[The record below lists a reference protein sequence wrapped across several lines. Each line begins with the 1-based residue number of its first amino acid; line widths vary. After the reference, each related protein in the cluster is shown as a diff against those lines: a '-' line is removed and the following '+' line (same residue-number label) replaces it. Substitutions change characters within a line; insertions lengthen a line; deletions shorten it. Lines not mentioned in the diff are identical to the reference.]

1 MKRLINWI
9 RECLLGEEDG
19 TLAQFVR
26 YGFVGASAF
35 VVDFSSL
42 WILTDYLGLY
52 YVYSNLIAFT
62 IGLIYSYILTVLWVF
77 KESTYQNKWIEFVV
91 FAIIGIIGLV
101 LNTKLLYLMTE
112 YLSIYYLVS
121 KVIATIVV
129 LFWNFFARKFLLFRM
144 KK

>member
-1 MKRLINWI
+1 MKRLFNWI
-9 RECLLGEEDG
+9 RKCLLGQEDD

-42 WILTDYLGLY
+42 WILTDCFDLY
-52 YVYSNLIAFT
+52 YVYSNMIAFT
-62 IGLIYSYILTVLWVF
+62 IGLVYSYILTVLWVF
-77 KESTYQNKWIEFVV
+77 KESTYQNKWVEFVV

-101 LNTKLLYLMTE
+101 LNTKLLYWMTE
-112 YLSIYYLVS
+112 YLAIYYLVS
-121 KVIATIVV
+121 KIMATIVV
-129 LFWNFFARKFLLFRM
+129 LFWNFFARKYLLFSM